1 MSYELDNAIGS
12 PVTFLESMVRFHGQW
27 FLYYGSG
34 DKVVSAATCNR
45 PVFELRLN
53 SRADDR

>member
-1 MSYELDNAIGS
+1 MPYELDNAIGS

-34 DKVVSAATCNR
+34 DKLVCVATCNH
-45 PVFELRLN
+45 PGFEQ
-53 SRADDR
+53 AAKK